1 LLLSSS
7 EDEMEEANGNNAL
20 DIDIEQNKES
30 KKEVI
35 LFLLLYKWNCLLT
48 SYFVWKLT
56 ISYFLYLCFM

>member
-1 LLLSSS
+1 
-7 EDEMEEANGNNAL
+7 MEEANGNNAL